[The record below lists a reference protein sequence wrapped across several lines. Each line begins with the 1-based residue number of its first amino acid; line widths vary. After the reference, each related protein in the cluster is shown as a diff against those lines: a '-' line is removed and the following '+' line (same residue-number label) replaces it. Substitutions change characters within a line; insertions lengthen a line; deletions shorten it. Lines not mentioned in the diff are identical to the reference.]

1 MVIRSHHIRS
11 IGSRL
16 VKQFKDP
23 RSGALPKEKLSE
35 LRNSYSSSS
44 KLAKGQPQTQ
54 SSPLQRPL
62 VTYVQSEEKLHFV
75 FSPNDSDVP
84 VDEKL
89 ILSPHLSQYEH
100 IPLQMTTSN
109 APGRGDV
116 DDDDHDMVSF
126 IAAEI
131 ENRYSLDEKEH
142 ESRQFV
148 GGMGES
154 DGGVWFSSD
163 GKIDTLAY
171 WKEIRN
177 IIEVAKEHRHGIP
190 FGIYTSG
197 LTNVDPIQLKE
208 EELNISSIIVS
219 LLSHS
224 PNSYGSVAGIDD
236 LSTAQRK
243 FGQVCNFIASASE
256 VGFPVTAAIAGG
268 KHSSAGTELAKALGA
283 IDVVVYDSI

>member
-1 MVIRSHHIRS
+1 M
-11 IGSRL
+11 
-16 VKQFKDP
+16 
-23 RSGALPKEKLSE
+23 
-35 LRNSYSSSS
+35 
-44 KLAKGQPQTQ
+44 
-54 SSPLQRPL
+54 

-75 FSPNDSDVP
+75 FSPNDSDAT

-100 IPLQMTTSN
+100 IPLP
-109 APGRGDV
+109 APGRVNVDDV
-116 DDDDHDMVSF
+116 DDDEMVSF

-131 ENRYSLDEKEH
+131 ENRYSLDDKEH

-177 IIEVAKEHRHGIP
+177 IIEIAKEHRHGIP

-197 LTNVDPIQLKE
+197 LTDVDPIQLKE
-208 EELNISSIIVS
+208 EELKISSITVS

-224 PNSYGSVAGIDD
+224 PSSYGSVAGIDD

-256 VGFPVTAAIAGG
+256 VGFPVTAAVAGG
-268 KHSSAGTELAKALGA
+268 KHSSGGTELAKALGA